1 MKTVSEHGRDAM
13 ETLLAAPPYGL
24 PAAKKRE
31 LLLAALNDAYRHHF
45 QACAAYRRF
54 CERRGFAA
62 GQVFGD
68 ITELPYLPVQAFKE
82 NATLLRSVNAAQITT
97 RLNSSATSGVASS
110 VDIDKVTAKRQVR
123 ALAGVIGEVLGP
135 KRRPFLVLDADQRTT
150 GPGGLGARS
159 AAVRGFLN
167 LAREARYFM
176 DAEPSGLLRL
186 READF
191 AAALEAATA
200 GNEPVAVFGFTFVL
214 YVYAV
219 LPLLKSGR
227 TFRLPPGSHVV
238 HIGGWKKLADQQVSK
253 AQFNETMEK
262 VFGVPASHVVDF
274 YGFTEQ
280 MGVTYPD
287 GPDGGKFAPAF
298 ADVIVRDPSTF
309 KPLQD
314 GLEGL
319 LEFVT
324 PLPYSYPGIAVL
336 TDDVGVV
343 TARDATFGSW
353 HGTRFQ
359 ILGRAKKAEV
369 RGCGDIMG
377 EKVIKAGA
385 RPSGAEIASA
395 TGVRLLCGPDRNHV
409 AGDLFASVA
418 LERLPAVEDLAALAQ
433 RLRQGREKLDAYSID
448 DLIAIVSAAARRW
461 ADPASPLAP
470 LRQQG
475 LLFLTSWCEA
485 GNFRSMADRSL
496 RGQRGYLDSFRA
508 LLGTNRRLM
517 RAQPRGLVA
526 HWLAGN
532 VPLLG
537 MLALA
542 QSIVTRNANLLKAA
556 SSFSRVLP
564 ALLDA
569 FRGLEV
575 RCVDGRVLRGD
586 DILESIAVVYFS
598 RDEST
603 AAESL
608 SALADVR
615 LAWGGREAVESILNL
630 PKRYGTEDIIFG
642 PKLSFMVLGREAY
655 ANPRLLRRVARQ
667 AATDASVFDQYACA
681 SPHTIFVET
690 GGPVSPKEFAAS
702 LATEMAKAT
711 IRIPK
716 GPVDAATAAKVQSLR
731 MRYEFTG
738 ELWASAGTEWTVL
751 YDEEWQ
757 KGLAEPCY
765 SRTITVR
772 AIPNAIE
779 AAQFAHAGIQ
789 TVGTA
794 LTDARKL
801 EFATAASA
809 RGVER
814 FPDLGRMT
822 FFDSPWDGLFPM
834 DRFVKWVTLGG
845 PF

>member
-1 MKTVSEHGRDAM
+1 M
-13 ETLLAAPPYGL
+13 EALLSAPPFGL
-24 PAAKKRE
+24 PAKEKRA

-45 QACAAYRRF
+45 GACVAYRRY

-62 GQVFGD
+62 DRVFAD
-68 ITELPYLPVQAFKE
+68 ITEMPYLPVQAFKE
-82 NATLLRSVNAAQITT
+82 NAGLLRSVDADQITT

-123 ALAGVIGEVLGP
+123 ALASVIGEVLGS
-135 KRRPFLVLDADQRTT
+135 KRRPFLVLDVDPRTA

-176 DAEPSGLLRL
+176 EVEASGLLTL
-186 READF
+186 KEGDF
-191 AAALEAATA
+191 AVALETHSA
-200 GNEPVAVFGFTFVL
+200 GSEPVAVFGFTYVL
-214 YVYAV
+214 YAHAV
-219 LPLLKSGR
+219 LPLLKAGR
-227 TFRLPPGSHVV
+227 SFRLPPGSHIV

-253 AQFNETMEK
+253 AEFNHTMEQM
-262 VFGVPASHVVDF
+262 FGVPASHVVDF

-287 GPDGGKFAPAF
+287 GPDGTKFAPAF

-309 KPLQD
+309 KPLPD
-314 GLEGL
+314 GREGL

-324 PLPYSYPGIAVL
+324 PLPHSYPGIAVL
-336 TDDVGVV
+336 TDDVGVIME
-343 TARDATFGSW
+343 RDAKVGAW

-359 ILGRAKKAEV
+359 IIGRAKKAEV
-369 RGCGDIMG
+369 RGCGDIMS
-377 EKVIKAGA
+377 EKVVKPGGRPMEAGTRTA
-385 RPSGAEIASA
+385 TEI
-395 TGVRLLCGPDRNHV
+395 RLLCGPEGNHV
-409 AGDLFASVA
+409 AGDLFSPVA
-418 LERLPAVEDLAALAQ
+418 LEQLPAVANLDELAG

-448 DLIAIVSAAARRW
+448 DLIALVSGAAKRW
-461 ADPASPLAP
+461 ADTTSPLVP

-485 GNFRSMADRSL
+485 GSFRAMADRSL
-496 RGQRGYLDSFRA
+496 HGQRGFMDGFRA
-508 LLGTNRRLM
+508 LAGSNRRLM

-537 MLALA
+537 MLALS
-542 QSIVTRNANLLKAA
+542 QSIVTRNANILKAA

-564 ALLDA
+564 ALLDG

-575 RCVDGRVLRGD
+575 RCVDGRILKGD
-586 DILESIAVVYFS
+586 DVLASIAVIYFP
-598 RDEST
+598 REHT
-603 AAESL
+603 AAAEQM

-615 LAWGGREAVESILNL
+615 LGWGGREAIESILNL
-630 PKRYGTEDIIFG
+630 PKRYGTEDVIFG
-642 PKLSFMVLGREAY
+642 PKLSFMVVGREAMS
-655 ANPRLLRRVARQ
+655 NPRLLRRAARQ

-690 GGPVSPKEFAAS
+690 GGAVSPREFAAA
-702 LATEMAKAT
+702 LAVEMGKAL

-716 GPVDAATAAKVQSLR
+716 GPVDAGTAAKVETLR

-738 ELWASAGTEWTVL
+738 ELWRSGGTEWTVL
-751 YDEEWQ
+751 YDEEWS

-765 SRTITVR
+765 SRVITVR
-772 AIPNAIE
+772 AIDDIVE
-779 AAQFAHAGIQ
+779 AAQFAHKGIQ

-794 LTDARKL
+794 LTGPRKL
-801 EFATAASA
+801 AFASAASA

-834 DRFVKWVTLGG
+834 DRLVKWITLGG

>member
-1 MKTVSEHGRDAM
+1 MSTLTQTDSMDA
-13 ETLLAAPPYGL
+13 LLAAPPYGL
-24 PAAKKRE
+24 PAKEKRA

-45 QACAAYRRF
+45 GACVAYRRY
-54 CERRGFAA
+54 CERRGFMAD
-62 GQVFGD
+62 QVFAD

-82 NATLLRSVNAAQITT
+82 NAGLLRSVDAAQITT
-97 RLNSSATSGVASS
+97 RLSSSATSGVASS

-123 ALAGVIGEVLGP
+123 ALASVIGEVLGQ
-135 KRRPFLVLDADQRTT
+135 KRRPFLVLDVDPRMV
-150 GPGGLGARS
+150 GLGGLGARS

-176 DAEPSGLLRL
+176 DVEAGGLLTL
-186 READF
+186 KEGDF
-191 AAALEAATA
+191 AAALALHSA
-200 GNEPVAVFGFTFVL
+200 GNEPVAVFGFTYVL
-214 YVYAV
+214 YAHAV
-219 LPLLKSGR
+219 LPLLKAGR
-227 TFRLPPGSHVV
+227 SFRLPPGSRIV

-253 AQFNETMEK
+253 VEFNYTMER

-287 GPDGGKFAPAF
+287 GPEGSKFAPAF

-309 KPLQD
+309 KPLPD
-314 GLEGL
+314 GHEGL

-343 TARDATFGSW
+343 TERDATVGAW

-359 ILGRAKKAEV
+359 IIGRAKKAEV
-369 RGCGDIMG
+369 RGCGDIMS
-377 EKVIKAGA
+377 EKVVKPGA
-385 RPSGAEIASA
+385 RHTERSVGASTDI
-395 TGVRLLCGPDRNHV
+395 RLLCGPSDNHV
-409 AGDLFASVA
+409 AGDLFSPVA
-418 LERLPAVEDLAALAQ
+418 LEQLPAVPNLDELAVQ
-433 RLRQGREKLDAYSID
+433 LREGREKLDAYSID
-448 DLIAIVSAAARRW
+448 DLIALVAGAAKRW
-461 ADPASPLAP
+461 ADPNSPLVP

-485 GNFRSMADRSL
+485 GGLRTMADRSL
-496 RGQRGYLDSFRA
+496 HGQRGFMDGFRA
-508 LLGTNRRLM
+508 LAGSNRRLM

-542 QSIVTRNANLLKAA
+542 QSIVTRNANILKAA

-564 ALLDA
+564 ALLDG
-569 FRGLEV
+569 FRGLKV
-575 RCVDGRVLRGD
+575 RCVDGRILNGD
-586 DILESIAVVYFS
+586 DVLASIAVVYFPREHS
-598 RDEST
+598 A
-603 AAESL
+603 AAEQM

-615 LAWGGREAVESILNL
+615 LAWGGREAIESILNL
-630 PKRYGTEDIIFG
+630 PKRYGTEDVIFG
-642 PKLSFMVLGREAY
+642 PKLSFMAVGREAL
-655 ANPRLLRRVARQ
+655 ANPRLLRRAARQ
-667 AATDASVFDQYACA
+667 AATDTSVFDQYACA
-681 SPHTIFVET
+681 SPHTIFVEK
-690 GGPVSPKEFAAS
+690 GGVTAPREFAAA
-702 LATEMAKAT
+702 LAVEMAKAL

-716 GPVDAATAAKVQSLR
+716 GPVDAGTAAKVESLR

-738 ELWASAGTEWTVL
+738 ELWRSGGTEWTVL
-751 YDEEWQ
+751 YDEAAG

-765 SRTITVR
+765 SRVITVR
-772 AIPNAIE
+772 AIDDILE
-779 AAQFAHAGIQ
+779 AAQFAHKGIQ

-794 LTDARKL
+794 LSGSRKL
-801 EFATAASA
+801 AFASAASA

-834 DRFVKWVTLGG
+834 DRLVKWVTLGG

>member
-1 MKTVSEHGRDAM
+1 MSTSIHPDPMDA
-13 ETLLAAPPYGL
+13 LLAAPPYGL
-24 PAAKKRE
+24 PAMEKRT

-45 QACAAYRRF
+45 GACAAYRRY

-62 GQVFGD
+62 DRVFAD

-82 NATLLRSVNAAQITT
+82 NAGLLRSVDAAQITT

-110 VDIDKVTAKRQVR
+110 VDIDRVTARRQVR
-123 ALAGVIGEVLGP
+123 ALAAVISEVLGP
-135 KRRPFLVLDADQRTT
+135 KRRPFLVLDIDPRTT
-150 GPGGLGARS
+150 GPNGLGARN

-176 DAEPSGLLRL
+176 EAGPGGLLTL
-186 READF
+186 REQDF
-191 AAALEAATA
+191 AAALESYSA
-200 GNEPVAVFGFTFVL
+200 GNEPVTVFGFTYVL
-214 YVYAV
+214 YAYAV
-219 LPLLKSGR
+219 LPLLKAGR
-227 TFRLPPGSHVV
+227 RFRLPPGSHIV
-238 HIGGWKKLADQQVSK
+238 HIGGWKKLADQQVSRTL
-253 AQFNETMEK
+253 FNETMEQ
-262 VFGVPASHVVDF
+262 VFGVPATQMVDF

-287 GPDGGKFAPAF
+287 GPDGMKIAPVF

-309 KPLQD
+309 KPLPD
-314 GLEGL
+314 GREGL

-343 TARDATFGSW
+343 TARDGEAGGW

-359 ILGRAKKAEV
+359 VLGRAKQAEA

-377 EKVIKAGA
+377 EKVFKPGA
-385 RPSGAEIASA
+385 RPAAA
-395 TGVRLLCGPDRNHV
+395 KAMAPTGVRLLSGPDGNHV
-409 AGDLFASVA
+409 AGDLFAPVD
-418 LERLPAVEDLAALAQ
+418 LELLPLVDKLETLAA
-433 RLRQGREKLDAYSID
+433 RLRAGRDKLDAFSID
-448 DLIAIVSAAARRW
+448 DLIALVSAAAKRW
-461 ADPASPLAP
+461 ADPASPLVP

-475 LLFLTSWCEA
+475 LLFLTSWCDSTSL
-485 GNFRSMADRSL
+485 RSMADRSL
-496 RGQRGYLDSFRA
+496 QGRRGFMDGFRA
-508 LLGTNRRLM
+508 LTGTNRRLM

-542 QSIVTRNANLLKAA
+542 QSIVTRNANLLKAS

-564 ALLDA
+564 ALLDG

-586 DILESIAVVYFS
+586 DVLQSIAVVYFN
-598 RDEST
+598 RDDT
-603 AAESL
+603 VAAEEM

-615 LAWGGREAVESILNL
+615 LAWGGREAIESILNL
-630 PKRYGTEDIIFG
+630 PRRHGTEDIIFG
-642 PKLSFMVLGREAY
+642 PKLSYMVIGREAL
-655 ANPRLLRRVARQ
+655 ATPRLLRRVARQ

-681 SPHTIFVET
+681 SPHTIFVEQ
-690 GGPVSPKEFAAS
+690 GGTASPREFAEA
-702 LATEMAKAT
+702 LAAEMAKAA

-716 GPVDAATAAKVQSLR
+716 GPVDAGTAAKVESAR

-738 ELWASAGTEWTVL
+738 ELWRSSGTEWTVL
-751 YDEEWQ
+751 YDEDWRQ
-757 KGLAEPCY
+757 GLTEPCY
-765 SRTITVR
+765 SRVITVR
-772 AIPNAIE
+772 AIEDVME
-779 AAQFAHAGIQ
+779 AAQFAHKGIQ

-794 LTDARKL
+794 LQGGRKL
-801 EFATAASA
+801 DFASAASA

-822 FFDSPWDGLFPM
+822 YFDSPWDGIFPM
-834 DRFVKWVTLGG
+834 DRLVKWVTLGG

>member
-1 MKTVSEHGRDAM
+1 MSTSTQTDPMDA
-13 ETLLAAPPYGL
+13 LLAAPPYGL
-24 PAAKKRE
+24 PAKEKRA

-45 QACAAYRRF
+45 GACAAYRRY

-62 GQVFGD
+62 DRVFAD

-82 NATLLRSVNAAQITT
+82 NAGLLRSVDAAQITT

-123 ALAGVIGEVLGP
+123 ALASVIGEVLGQ
-135 KRRPFLVLDADQRTT
+135 KRRPFLVLDVDPRTA
-150 GPGGLGARS
+150 GLGGLGARS

-176 DAEPSGLLRL
+176 EAGAGGLLTL
-186 READF
+186 KEGDF
-191 AAALEAATA
+191 AAALAQHSA
-200 GNEPVAVFGFTFVL
+200 GSEPVVVFGFTYVL
-214 YVYAV
+214 YAHAV
-219 LPLLKSGR
+219 QPLLKAGR
-227 TFRLPPGSHVV
+227 SFRLPPGSHVV

-253 AQFNETMEK
+253 AEFNHTMERM
-262 VFGVPASHVVDF
+262 FGVPASHVVDF

-287 GPDGGKFAPAF
+287 GPEGSKFAPAF

-309 KPLQD
+309 KPLPD
-314 GLEGL
+314 GREGL

-343 TARDATFGSW
+343 TERDATAGAW

-359 ILGRAKKAEV
+359 IIGRAKKAEV
-369 RGCGDIMG
+369 RGCGDIMS
-377 EKVIKAGA
+377 EKVVKPGSRPTETGA
-385 RPSGAEIASA
+385 RAATEI
-395 TGVRLLCGPDRNHV
+395 RLLCGPDGNHV
-409 AGDLFASVA
+409 AGDLFSPVA
-418 LERLPAVEDLAALAQ
+418 LEQLPAVDNLDGLAG

-448 DLIAIVSAAARRW
+448 DLIALVAGAAKRW
-461 ADPASPLAP
+461 ADPNSPLVP

-485 GNFRSMADRSL
+485 GSFRAMADRSL
-496 RGQRGYLDSFRA
+496 HGQRGLMDGFRA
-508 LLGTNRRLM
+508 LAGSNRRLM

-542 QSIVTRNANLLKAA
+542 QSIVTRNANILKAA

-564 ALLDA
+564 ALLDG

-575 RCVDGRVLRGD
+575 RCVDGRVLKGD
-586 DILESIAVVYFS
+586 DVLASIAVVYFPREHS
-598 RDEST
+598 A
-603 AAESL
+603 AAEQM

-615 LAWGGREAVESILNL
+615 LAWGGREAIESILNL
-630 PKRYGTEDIIFG
+630 PKRYGTEDVIFG
-642 PKLSFMVLGREAY
+642 PKLSFMVVGREAL
-655 ANPRLLRRVARQ
+655 ANPRLLRRAARQ

-681 SPHTIFVET
+681 SPHTIFVEK
-690 GGPVSPKEFAAS
+690 GGAVSPREFAAA
-702 LATEMAKAT
+702 LAAEMGKAL

-716 GPVDAATAAKVQSLR
+716 GPVDAGTAAKVESLR

-738 ELWASAGTEWTVL
+738 ELWRSGGTEWTVL
-751 YDEEWQ
+751 YDEEAD

-765 SRTITVR
+765 SRAITVR
-772 AIPNAIE
+772 AIDDILA
-779 AAQFAHAGIQ
+779 AAQFAHKGIQ

-794 LTDARKL
+794 LTGPRKL
-801 EFATAASA
+801 AFASAASA

-834 DRFVKWVTLGG
+834 DRLVKWVTLGG

>member
-1 MKTVSEHGRDAM
+1 MSTPIFTDPMDA
-13 ETLLAAPPYGL
+13 LLAAPPYGL
-24 PAAKKRE
+24 PAQEKRT

-45 QACAAYRRF
+45 GACAAYRRY

-62 GQVFGD
+62 DQYFAD
-68 ITELPYLPVQAFKE
+68 ITELPYLSVQAFKE
-82 NATLLRSVNAAQITT
+82 NAGLLRSVDAAQITT

-123 ALAGVIGEVLGP
+123 ALASVMGEVIGQ
-135 KRRPFLVLDADQRTT
+135 KRRPFLVLDVDPRMA

-176 DAEPSGLLRL
+176 DVESGGQLRFKEAE
-186 READF
+186 F
-191 AAALEAATA
+191 AAALEELQSSR
-200 GNEPVAVFGFTFVL
+200 EPVVLFGFTFVL
-214 YVYAV
+214 YAHAV
-219 LPLLKSGR
+219 LPLLRSGR
-227 TFRLPPGSHVV
+227 RFQLPHGSHIV
-238 HIGGWKKLADQQVSK
+238 HIGGWKKLTDQQVSK
-253 AQFNETMEK
+253 ASFNSTMEQ
-262 VFGVPASHVVDF
+262 VFGVPSAHVVDF

-287 GPDGGKFAPAF
+287 GPEGSKFAPAF

-309 KPLQD
+309 KPLPD
-314 GLEGL
+314 GQVGL

-336 TDDVGVV
+336 TDDVGMV
-343 TARDATFGSW
+343 TERDATSGAW

-359 ILGRAKKAEV
+359 INGRAKMAEV

-377 EKVIKAGA
+377 EMVVKPGA
-385 RPSGAEIASA
+385 RPTELTSCTTADI
-395 TGVRLLCGPDRNHV
+395 RLLCGPDCNHV
-409 AGDLFASVA
+409 AGELFTPVK
-418 LERLPAVEDLAALAQ
+418 LAQ
-433 RLRQGREKLDAYSID
+433 LPVVGGLEGLVSRLRAGREKLDAYSVD
-448 DLIAIVSAAARRW
+448 DLIALVSGAAKRW
-461 ADPASPLAP
+461 ADPASPLVP

-475 LLFLTSWCEA
+475 LLFLTNWCDA
-485 GNFRSMADRSL
+485 GSFRTMADRSL
-496 RGQRGYLDSFRA
+496 RGYRGFMDGFRA
-508 LLGTNRRLM
+508 LGGSNRRLM

-542 QSIVTRNANLLKAA
+542 QSIVTRNANILKAS

-564 ALLDA
+564 ALLDG

-575 RCVDGRVLRGD
+575 RCVDGRILKGD
-586 DILESIAVVYFS
+586 DVLASIAVVYFP
-598 RDEST
+598 REHT
-603 AAESL
+603 AAGEQM

-615 LAWGGREAVESILNL
+615 LAWGGREAIESILNL
-630 PKRYGTEDIIFG
+630 PKRYGTEDVIFG
-642 PKLSFMVLGREAY
+642 PKLSFMVIGREAL
-655 ANPRLLRRVARQ
+655 ANPRLLRRAARQ

-681 SPHTIFVET
+681 SPHTIFVEK
-690 GGPVSPKEFAAS
+690 GGAVSPREFAAA
-702 LATEMAKAT
+702 LAAEMAKAL

-716 GPVDAATAAKVQSLR
+716 GAVDAGTAAKVESLR

-738 ELWASAGTEWTVL
+738 ELWRSSGTEWTVL
-751 YDEEWQ
+751 YDEQ
-757 KGLAEPCY
+757 TDKGLAEPCY
-765 SRTITVR
+765 SRVITVR
-772 AIPNAIE
+772 AITDILE
-779 AAQFAHAGIQ
+779 AAQFAHKGIQ
-789 TVGTA
+789 TVGVA
-794 LTDARKL
+794 LTGPRKL
-801 EFATAASA
+801 AFASAASA

-834 DRFVKWVTLGG
+834 DRFIKWITLGG
-845 PF
+845 PY

>member
-1 MKTVSEHGRDAM
+1 MSTSIHIDPTDA
-13 ETLLAAPPYGL
+13 LLSAPPYGL
-24 PAAKKRE
+24 PAKEKQA
-31 LLLAALNDAYRHHF
+31 LLLAALKHAYRHHF
-45 QACAAYRRF
+45 VSCAAYRHY
-54 CERRGFAA
+54 CERRGFALNQA
-62 GQVFGD
+62 FTD

-82 NATLLRSVNAAQITT
+82 NAGLLRSVAPAQITT
-97 RLNSSATSGVASS
+97 RLSSSATSGVASS

-123 ALAGVIGEVLGP
+123 ALSAVIGEVLGQ
-135 KRRPFLVLDADQRTT
+135 KRRPFLVLDVDPRTA

-167 LAREARYFM
+167 LAREASYFM
-176 DAEPSGLLRL
+176 EAEAGGLLTL
-186 READF
+186 KEGDF
-191 AAALEAATA
+191 AAALNLHSS
-200 GNEPVAVFGFTFVL
+200 GNEPVAVFGFTYVL
-214 YVYAV
+214 YAHAV

-227 TFRLPPGSHVV
+227 SFRLPRGSHVI

-253 AQFNETMEK
+253 AEFNQTMER
-262 VFGVPASHVVDF
+262 VFGVPSTHVIDF
-274 YGFTEQ
+274 SGFTEQ

-287 GPDGGKFAPAF
+287 GPDGSKFTPAF

-309 KPLQD
+309 KPLPD
-314 GLEGL
+314 GREGL

-324 PLPYSYPGIAVL
+324 PLPNSYPGIAVL
-336 TDDVGVV
+336 TDDVGVI
-343 TARDATFGSW
+343 TERDATVGAW

-359 ILGRAKKAEV
+359 IIGRAKKAEI

-377 EKVIKAGA
+377 EKVVK
-385 RPSGAEIASA
+385 SGTRSMESGVRASA
-395 TGVRLLCGPDRNHV
+395 QIRLLCGPDCNHV
-409 AGDLFASVA
+409 AGDLFSPVPIDQ
-418 LERLPAVEDLAALAQ
+418 LPQVNNLEDLVG
-433 RLRQGREKLDAYSID
+433 RLRQGREKLDAYSVD
-448 DLIAIVSAAARRW
+448 DLIALVSGAAKRW
-461 ADPASPLAP
+461 ANPNSPLTP

-475 LLFLTSWCEA
+475 LLFLTSWCDS
-485 GNFRSMADRSL
+485 GSFRIMADRSL
-496 RGQRGYLDSFRA
+496 HGQRGFIDGFRSLA
-508 LLGTNRRLM
+508 GSNRRLM

-542 QSIVTRNANLLKAA
+542 QSVVTKNANILKAA

-564 ALLDA
+564 ALLDG

-575 RCVDGRVLRGD
+575 RCADGRILKGD
-586 DILESIAVVYFS
+586 DVLASIAVVYFP
-598 RDEST
+598 REHVA
-603 AAESL
+603 AAEQM

-615 LAWGGREAVESILNL
+615 LAWGGREAIESILNL

-642 PKLSFMVLGREAY
+642 PKLSFMAVGKEAL
-655 ANPRLLRRVARQ
+655 ANPRLLRRAARQ

-681 SPHTIFVET
+681 SPHTIFVEK
-690 GGPVSPKEFAAS
+690 GGAASPREFAVALAS
-702 LATEMAKAT
+702 EMAKAL

-716 GPVDAATAAKVQSLR
+716 GPVDSGTAAKVESLR

-738 ELWASAGTEWTVL
+738 ELWRSGGTEWTVL
-751 YDEEWQ
+751 YDEVAD

-765 SRTITVR
+765 SRVITVR
-772 AIPNAIE
+772 AIDDILK
-779 AAQFAHAGIQ
+779 AAQFAHKGIQ

-794 LTDARKL
+794 LTGPRKL
-801 EFATAASA
+801 AFASAASA

-822 FFDSPWDGLFPM
+822 FFDSPWDGIFPM
-834 DRFVKWVTLGG
+834 DRLVKWVTLGG